1 MPSRSRRTNDAFEEA
16 GLIAGTIMRHPREF
30 VALVMAAIATL
41 TIVVNA
47 LFLQRGPHP
56 APLFAAKSAA
66 LLTQTE
72 AALPLHRPAPAAAT
86 VPAAPA
92 AEQATPARSQAQIAY
107 DIQRELRRHGY
118 YSGAV
123 DGIWGGK
130 TAAAARDFLRAA
142 RLTLKPEPSEA
153 LLNALAA
160 VAAKAEVPAATV
172 SGEATVTAPDNP
184 SVHQAATSRRLI
196 AIQRALAEFGY
207 GQLTP
212 SGVYDDDTRAAIEN
226 FQRAHKLPTD
236 GQPSPR
242 FAREL
247 TAMTGRT
254 FDE

>member
-1 MPSRSRRTNDAFEEA
+1 LPSRVRRTHDAFEDA

-30 VALVMAAIATL
+30 VALVMAAVATL

-56 APLFAAKSAA
+56 APLFAPGPATP
-66 LLTQTE
+66 LTQKE
-72 AALPLHRPAPAAAT
+72 AALPPHRPLPAAA
-86 VPAAPA
+86 AAPA
-92 AEQATPARSQAQIAY
+92 AEPAAPARSQAQIAY

-118 YSGAV
+118 YGGTV
-123 DGIWGGK
+123 DGIWGIK

-153 LLNALAA
+153 LLHALAA
-160 VAAKAEVPAATV
+160 VAANAEVSAAAA
-172 SGEATVTAPDNP
+172 SDHAAAMPPENAPVQPVAP
-184 SVHQAATSRRLI
+184 SKRLI
-196 AIQRALAEFGY
+196 AMQLALAEFGY
-207 GQLTP
+207 GQIKP
-212 SGVYDDDTRAAIEN
+212 SGVFDDETRAAIEN
-226 FQRAHKLPTD
+226 FQRAHKLPAD

-247 TAMTGRT
+247 TAMTGRA